1 MTTATESIAL
11 RADSSDIKRGI
22 ADLRAL
28 DRQAAKTEKS
38 AVRFGAAFGRAIAAI
53 GVGVAFNA
61 VIRNT
66 IEAEQATAQLNASL
80 QSTGRFSEATS
91 RALRDHAS
99 ALQEVTTFGDDAIV
113 MAQAQLLTFTKLGN
127 ETFPRATEAVLDLAT
142 KMGGD
147 LRGAVVQ
154 VGKALQDP
162 VQGITALTRS
172 GIQFT
177 EAQKAQIKELV
188 KANDLLGAQKIIL
201 GELETQFGGSAK
213 AARDTFGG
221 ALKGLSNAFGDL
233 LEGDTEGGGMNGA
246 TRSVNDLTDALSSP
260 ELKAGFQNLIQGTF
274 TAVGWLAR
282 LTAAAT
288 NSAVTIGEDLAAA
301 LNGTA
306 IDDFERRAR
315 EINALQSMV
324 DKNREDIS
332 KGFLPQGFDAEL
344 IERTKQQILELREAL
359 SRDIVDLGQTK
370 SPSQPGDVKIS
381 GLDTPESLDEVVV
394 TAKKRTKE
402 LNDLIAQSARAS
414 QQASEGL
421 ADTLNTLAA
430 TMGGP
435 PIQAAVRLSETL
447 AMLDQYEKTLQQTNA
462 LTIDKQHQLASAR
475 ALANQEYQ
483 AAIELHAEEQRLL
496 EAQLT
501 YAEQV
506 IADLEFESELMGMSN
521 QQREL
526 AIALRYAEV
535 DAMSAQGQEIGVLI
549 GKIQKQREEIAGL
562 DFVKSAGQD
571 AFASIIDGSKSAG
584 DAIDDFFDRLRAR
597 AAQVLAEKLFETLF
611 GGMGQTAGGGGGWA
625 ATLGSALGSIF
636 GGTRASGGNVMAGKV
651 YQVGEQ
657 GPELLRMGGRQ
668 FLIPGQSG
676 NVVPNHQ
683 ITNKSST
690 NNTRVTVLVAPE
702 ERRKT
707 AAQLGNAT
715 ARSIARSQARNS

>member
-1 MTTATESIAL
+1 MTAATESIAL
-11 RADSSDIKRGI
+11 RADSSDIKRGV

-28 DRQAAKTEKS
+28 DRQAAKTERTAK
-38 AVRFGAAFGRAIAAI
+38 RFGAAFGRAIAAI

-61 VIRNT
+61 IIRNT
-66 IEAEQATAQLNASL
+66 VEAEQATAQLNATL

-91 RALRDHAS
+91 KALREHAS

-154 VGKALQDP
+154 VGKALNDP
-162 VQGITALTRS
+162 ILGVTSLTRS
-172 GIQFT
+172 GVQFT
-177 EAQKAQIKELV
+177 QAQKDMIKELV
-188 KANDLLGAQKIIL
+188 KTGDLLGAQKIIL
-201 GELETQFGGSAK
+201 GELETKFGGSAK
-213 AARDTFGG
+213 AARDTLGG

-233 LEGDTEGGGMNGA
+233 LEGDSGGEGVRGA
-246 TRSVNDLTDALSSP
+246 TASINELTEILNDPAVKQGFAQVVTGVLSITSAMA
-260 ELKAGFQNLIQGTF
+260 KAIPVIGFM
-274 TAVGWLAR
+274 TAEVLEFFGVIAQ
-282 LTAAAT
+282 A
-288 NSAVTIGEDLAAA
+288 
-301 LNGTA
+301 
-306 IDDFERRAR
+306 DFDR
-315 EINALQSMV
+315 
-324 DKNREDIS
+324 REDEIS
-332 KGFLPQGFDAEL
+332 SL
-344 IERTKQQILELREAL
+344 IETLKGLETVQLGAGLGIDQTGVDARIEAL
-359 SRDIVDLGQTK
+359 KEEIKLKKESLEADRLQRGKEITSGTDG
-370 SPSQPGDVKIS
+370 SPTSIS
-381 GLDTPESLDEVVV
+381 GLDTPDSFDEIVVSG
-394 TAKKRTKE
+394 KKRTRE
-402 LNDLIAQSARAS
+402 LNDLIAQATRAS
-414 QQASEGL
+414 QEASQGL
-421 ADTLNTLAA
+421 SDTLNSLAA
-430 TMGGP
+430 TIGGP

-447 AMLDQYEKTLQQTNA
+447 ATLDQYEKTLQQTNA
-462 LTIDKQHQLASAR
+462 LTVDKQQQLASAR

-483 AAIELHAEEQRLL
+483 TAIELYEEEQRLL
-496 EAQLT
+496 SEKLT
-501 YAEQV
+501 AAEQV
-506 IADLEFESELMGMSN
+506 IADLEFESELLGMTN

-535 DAMSAQGQEIGVLI
+535 DAMSDQGQAIGVLI

-584 DAIDDFFDRLRAR
+584 DAIDDFFERLRAR

-611 GGMGQTAGGGGGWA
+611 GGMGQSAGGGGGFG
-625 ATLGSALGSIF
+625 ATFGSILGSIF

-676 NVVPNHQ
+676 NVVPNNQ
-683 ITNKSST
+683 ITNESSI
-690 NNTRVTVLVAPE
+690 NNTRVTVLVAPD

-707 AAQLGNAT
+707 AAQIGNAT

>member
-91 RALRDHAS
+91 KALRDHAS
-99 ALQEVTTFGDDAIV
+99 ALQQVTTYGDDAIV
-113 MAQAQLLTFTKLGN
+113 MAQAQLLTFTKLGS
-127 ETFPRATEAVLDLAT
+127 ETFPQATEAVLDLAT

-154 VGKALQDP
+154 VGKALNDP
-162 VQGITALTRS
+162 ILGITFLTRS

-177 EAQKAQIKELV
+177 QAQKDMIKALV
-188 KANDLLGAQKIIL
+188 ESGDLLGAQKIIL
-201 GELETQFGGSAK
+201 AELETQFGGSAR
-213 AARDTFGG
+213 AARDTLGG
-221 ALKGLSNAFGDL
+221 ALQGLSNSFGDL
-233 LEGDTEGGGMNGA
+233 LEGDSGGEGVKGA
-246 TRSVNDLTDALSSP
+246 TKAINDLTDVLNDPATKQGFAQIVTGVLNVTTVMAQAIPVIGFMTSELLEFFGVIAEADFDRREDEIAGLVDALKSL
-260 ELKAGFQNLIQGTF
+260 ETVRLGAGIGVDQTGVDARIEALKEEI
-274 TAVGWLAR
+274 R
-282 LTAAAT
+282 LKRESLEADRLQR
-288 NSAVTIGEDLAAA
+288 G
-301 LNGTA
+301 
-306 IDDFERRAR
+306 R
-315 EINALQSMV
+315 EITSGS
-324 DKNREDIS
+324 D
-332 KGFLPQGFDAEL
+332 G
-344 IERTKQQILELREAL
+344 
-359 SRDIVDLGQTK
+359 
-370 SPSQPGDVKIS
+370 SPTSIG
-381 GLDTPESLDEVVV
+381 GLDTPDNFDTIVVE
-394 TAKKRTKE
+394 AKKRTKE
-402 LNDLIAQSARAS
+402 LNDLVAQATRAS
-414 QQASEGL
+414 QDASQGL
-421 ADTLNTLAA
+421 SDTLNSLAA

-447 AMLDQYEKTLQQTNA
+447 ATLDQYEKTLQQTNA
-462 LTIDKQHQLASAR
+462 LTIDKQQQLASAR
-475 ALANQEYQ
+475 ALANQEY
-483 AAIELHAEEQRLL
+483 ATAIELYEEEQRLQA
-496 EAQLT
+496 EQLT
-501 YAEQV
+501 AAEQV
-506 IADLEFESELMGMSN
+506 IADLEFEAELLGMTN

-535 DAMSAQGQEIGVLI
+535 DAMSEQGQQIGVLI
-549 GKIQKQREEIAGL
+549 GKIQQQREEIAGL

-584 DAIDDFFDRLRAR
+584 DAIDDFFDRLKAR

-611 GGMGQTAGGGGGWA
+611 GAMGTTAGGGAGG
-625 ATLGSALGSIF
+625 TFGSILGSIF
-636 GGTRASGGNVMAGKV
+636 GGTRATGGNVMGGKV

-676 NVVPNHQ
+676 NITPNNQ
-683 ITNKSST
+683 ITNQSST

-715 ARSIARSQARNS
+715 ARSINRSLARNS

>member
-22 ADLRAL
+22 ADMRAL

-91 RALRDHAS
+91 KALRDHAS
-99 ALQEVTTFGDDAIV
+99 ALQQVTTYGDDAIV
-113 MAQAQLLTFTKLGN
+113 MAQAQLLTFTKLGS
-127 ETFPRATEAVLDLAT
+127 ETFPQATEAVLDLAT

-154 VGKALQDP
+154 VGKALNDP
-162 VQGITALTRS
+162 ILGITFLTRS

-177 EAQKAQIKELV
+177 QAQKDMIKALV
-188 KANDLLGAQKIIL
+188 ESGDLLGAQKIIL
-201 GELETQFGGSAK
+201 AELETQFGGSAR
-213 AARDTFGG
+213 AARDTLGG
-221 ALKGLSNAFGDL
+221 ALQGLSNSFGDL
-233 LEGDTEGGGMNGA
+233 LEGDSGGEGVKGA
-246 TRSVNDLTDALSSP
+246 TKAINDLTDVLNDPATKQGFAQIVTGVLNVTTVMAQAIPVIGFMTSELLEFFGVIAEADFDRREDEIAGLVDALKSL
-260 ELKAGFQNLIQGTF
+260 ETVRLGAGIGVDQTGVDARIEALKEEI
-274 TAVGWLAR
+274 R
-282 LTAAAT
+282 LKRESLEADRLQR
-288 NSAVTIGEDLAAA
+288 G
-301 LNGTA
+301 
-306 IDDFERRAR
+306 R
-315 EINALQSMV
+315 EITSGS
-324 DKNREDIS
+324 D
-332 KGFLPQGFDAEL
+332 G
-344 IERTKQQILELREAL
+344 
-359 SRDIVDLGQTK
+359 
-370 SPSQPGDVKIS
+370 SPTSIG
-381 GLDTPESLDEVVV
+381 GLDTPDNFDTIVVE
-394 TAKKRTKE
+394 AKKRTKE
-402 LNDLIAQSARAS
+402 LNDLVAQATRAS
-414 QQASEGL
+414 QDASQGL
-421 ADTLNTLAA
+421 SDTLNSLAA

-447 AMLDQYEKTLQQTNA
+447 ATLDQYEKTLQQTNA
-462 LTIDKQHQLASAR
+462 LTIDKQQQLASAR
-475 ALANQEYQ
+475 ALANQEY
-483 AAIELHAEEQRLL
+483 ATAIELYEEEQRLQA
-496 EAQLT
+496 EQLT
-501 YAEQV
+501 AAEQV
-506 IADLEFESELMGMSN
+506 IADLEFEAELLGMTN

-535 DAMSAQGQEIGVLI
+535 DAMSEQGQQIGVLI
-549 GKIQKQREEIAGL
+549 GKIQQQREEIAGL

-584 DAIDDFFDRLRAR
+584 DAIDDFFDRLKAR

-611 GGMGQTAGGGGGWA
+611 GAMGTTAGGGAGG
-625 ATLGSALGSIF
+625 TFGSILGSIF
-636 GGTRASGGNVMAGKV
+636 GGTRATGGNVMGGKV

-676 NVVPNHQ
+676 NITPNNQ
-683 ITNKSST
+683 ITNQSST

-715 ARSIARSQARNS
+715 ARSINRSLARNS